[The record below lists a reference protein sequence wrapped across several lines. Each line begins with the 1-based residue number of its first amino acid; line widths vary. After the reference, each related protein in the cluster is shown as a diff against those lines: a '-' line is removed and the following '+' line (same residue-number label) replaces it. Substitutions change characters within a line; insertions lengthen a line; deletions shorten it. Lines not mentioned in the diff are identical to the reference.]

1 MGTVSVASKTS
12 EGKVVVAVLT
22 ASNKYNLS
30 D

>member
-1 MGTVSVASKTS
+1 MGVASKTS

>member
-1 MGTVSVASKTS
+1 MGSVASKTS